1 MDRVRAKKRLGQ
13 HFLID
18 HALASRIV
26 ESLTGHGEY
35 NTVVEVGPGM
45 GVLSEHLFRRSDFE
59 TYLVEIDP
67 ESIRYLEKH
76 FSDHREKIVNQ
87 DILKL
92 DFRKKF
98 SPPLAIIGN
107 LPYNISSQIFFK
119 ILDHRDMVTEAV
131 CMVQKEVGDR
141 LCSGPG
147 SKRYG
152 ILSVLLGA
160 YYDMERIANVKP
172 GAFNPPPKVNSMVIR
187 LRRNS
192 TDRLDCNEKLFFR
205 VVKQGFQN
213 RRKTLRNA
221 LKSINL
227 PLHLEGSQILSKRA
241 EQLEVSE
248 FVWLTNKI
256 DL

>member
-119 ILDHRDMVTEAV
+119 ILDHRDIVTEAV

-160 YYDMERIANVKP
+160 YYDLERITNVKP

-192 TDRLDCNEKLFFR
+192 TDRLGCDEKLFF
-205 VVKQGFQN
+205 F
-213 RRKTLRNA
+213 A
-221 LKSINL
+221 
-227 PLHLEGSQILSKRA
+227 
-241 EQLEVSE
+241 
-248 FVWLTNKI
+248 
-256 DL
+256 